1 MAQRRAA
8 VHRRGVEL
16 RHLRYFAAVAEA
28 LSFSRAAEK
37 LRVAQPALSRQIR
50 DLEREMGTLLIDRG
64 HGRMHLTDAG
74 RVFQAH
80 VTRLLAQVDIAVT
93 AAQEAA
99 RGNEGR
105 LVICGDW
112 QITVGRIP
120 ECVRHFREQHP
131 RVEVDLAE
139 LPFLDQIEA
148 LRAGDVH
155 LCLVPREVLGAR
167 DGLEVM
173 TVLRSPLVVV
183 TPVNHPFTTRREVR
197 LSELEDE
204 SWAWID
210 SGRARG
216 HRTYMIQQC
225 RLAGFAPKFAKSS
238 PSLDGLLAHIASGGG
253 ISLLPE
259 CVVPPNPAQLHRLA
273 TDCAPIE
280 ICAIWRRD
288 ETSRPLLAFVDLL
301 RKSFD

>member
-1 MAQRRAA
+1 MARVRPT

-50 DLEREMGTLLIDRG
+50 DLEREMGTLLLERG
-64 HGRMHLTDAG
+64 HGRVHLTDAG
-74 RVFQAH
+74 RVFQGH
-80 VTRLLAQVDIAVT
+80 VARLLAQVDIAVT

-99 RGNEGR
+99 RGHEGR

-112 QITVGRIP
+112 QFAVGPIP
-120 ECVRHFREQHP
+120 ECVRSFRAEFP

-139 LPFLDQIEA
+139 LPFLDQVEA
-148 LRAGDVH
+148 LRAGEVH

-167 DGLEVM
+167 DGLELLTIV
-173 TVLRSPLVVV
+173 RSPLVIVV
-183 TPVNHPFTTRREVR
+183 PLDHPLAGRRAVR
-197 LSELEDE
+197 LGEFENA
-204 SWAWID
+204 SWTWIE

-216 HRTYMIQQC
+216 HRNYLVQQC
-225 RLAGFAPKFAKSS
+225 RLAGFAPKFGKPAS
-238 PSLDGLLAHIASGGG
+238 SLDGLVAQVASGGG
-253 ISLLPE
+253 ISLVPDCVLPPGTRE
-259 CVVPPNPAQLHRLA
+259 LHTLA

-288 ETSRPLLAFVDLL
+288 DPSRPLHAFVDLL
-301 RKSFD
+301 RKRLA

>member
-1 MAQRRAA
+1 MARGRAA
-8 VHRRGVEL
+8 VQSRGVEL

-37 LRVAQPALSRQIR
+37 LRIAQPALSRQIR
-50 DLEREMGTLLIDRG
+50 DLEREMGTLLIERG
-64 HGRMHLTDAG
+64 HGRIHLTDAG
-74 RVFQAH
+74 RTFQAH

-93 AAQEAA
+93 AAQEAS
-99 RGNEGR
+99 RGHEGR

-112 QITVGRIP
+112 QFAVGPIP
-120 ECVRHFREQHP
+120 ECVRDFRQKFP

-139 LPFLDQIEA
+139 LPFIDQLEA

-155 LCLVPREVLGAR
+155 LCVIPREVLGAR
-167 DGLEVM
+167 EGLEIMSIV
-173 TVLRSPLVVV
+173 RSPLLVVV
-183 TPVNHPFTTRREVR
+183 PLDHALAKRRAVR

-204 SWAWID
+204 PWTWIET
-210 SGRARG
+210 GRARG
-216 HRTYMIQQC
+216 HRNYLIQQC
-225 RLAGFAPKFAKSS
+225 RLAGYAPKFTKPST
-238 PSLDGLLAHIASGGG
+238 SLDGLIAHVASGGG
-253 ISLLPE
+253 ISLVPDCVLP
-259 CVVPPNPAQLHRLA
+259 PGLTQLHSLA

-301 RKSFD
+301 RRHVG

>member
-1 MAQRRAA
+1 M
-8 VHRRGVEL
+8 EL

-50 DLEREMGTLLIDRG
+50 DLEREMGTQLLERG
-64 HGRMHLTDAG
+64 HGRVHLTDAG

-80 VTRLLAQVDIAVT
+80 VLRLLAQVDIAVT

-99 RGNEGR
+99 RGHEGR
-105 LVICGDW
+105 LVISGDW
-112 QITVGRIP
+112 QFAVGPIP
-120 ECVRHFREQHP
+120 ACIRTFREKFP
-131 RVEVDLAE
+131 RVEVDLTE

-148 LRAGDVH
+148 LRAGEAH
-155 LCLVPREVLGAR
+155 LCLVPREVIGAR
-167 DGLEVM
+167 EGLEIM
-173 TVLRSPLVVV
+173 TILRSPLVVV
-183 TPVNHPFTTRREVR
+183 TPVNHPLTARRDVR

-225 RLAGFAPKFAKSS
+225 RLAGFAPKFTKSS
-238 PSLDGLLAHIASGGG
+238 PSLDSLLTHVASGGG
-253 ISLLPE
+253 ISLVPDCVLPPGTTQ
-259 CVVPPNPAQLHRLA
+259 VHAVA

-280 ICAIWRRD
+280 ICAIWRHD
-288 ETSRPLLAFVDLL
+288 ETSRPLLAFVGLL
-301 RKSFD
+301 RKHVG